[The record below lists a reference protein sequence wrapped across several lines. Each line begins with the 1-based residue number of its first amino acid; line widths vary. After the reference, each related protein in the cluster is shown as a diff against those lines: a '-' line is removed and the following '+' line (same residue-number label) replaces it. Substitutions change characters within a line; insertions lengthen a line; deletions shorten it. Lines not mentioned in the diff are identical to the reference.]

1 MHTSTIHP
9 NTVNLR
15 TYEHY
20 VRHATIDMMPST
32 GLRQDDYLKSNNTM
46 AKQRTAHAYELELRK
61 MIKSRTGADMEPWLL
76 PQVRATAANMV
87 MLDKVQEELL
97 DLDNLVAPVSGSM
110 GQYKNEVSPLL
121 PYYDKMQRTLLMQF
135 EALGLNYKTTP
146 SKVKE
151 DTKKGVDEED
161 PMANYYKGMK

>member
-1 MHTSTIHP
+1 
-9 NTVNLR
+9 
-15 TYEHY
+15 
-20 VRHATIDMMPST
+20 
-32 GLRQDDYLKSNNTM
+32 M

-61 MIKSRTGADMEPWLL
+61 MIKSRTGAEMESWLL

-97 DLDNLVAPVSGSM
+97 DTEELVKLMPGSM
-110 GQYKNEVSPLL
+110 AQMKREVSPLL
-121 PYYDKMQRTLLMQF
+121 PYYDKMQRTLMLQF
-135 EALGLNYKTTP
+135 EAIGLNYKTTP

-151 DTKKGVDEED
+151 DTKRGVDEED